1 MSYLINAA
9 QLLLGFA
16 FDIVI
21 AVLLLRLLAEAWRAE
36 FRNPLS
42 QFLYRYTNPLL
53 APVRRVLPN
62 WRRINLAAL
71 LLAYVAM
78 GLKLLLGLLLA
89 GAPHPLGGVLV
100 LAAAELLDFALLLY
114 VVLIFAWALASMLGA
129 DAMHPLLRLL
139 DAIVGP
145 SLRPLRRR
153 LPPLGG
159 LDFSPVAAILLLML
173 ARILIAQP
181 LLDLGMRMT
190 LT

>member
-1 MSYLINAA
+1 MSYLINAV

-129 DAMHPLLRLL
+129 DARHPLLRLL

-145 SLRPLRRR
+145 SLQPLRRR

-159 LDFSPVAAILLLML
+159 MDFSPVAAILLLML

>member
-1 MSYLINAA
+1 MSYLSNAV

-78 GLKLLLGLLLA
+78 LLKLLLGLLLA
-89 GAPHPLGGVLV
+89 GAPHPVGGVLV

-114 VVLIFAWALASMLGA
+114 VVLIFAWALASMLGG
-129 DAMHPLLRLL
+129 DPMHPLLRLL

-145 SLRPLRRR
+145 SLRPLRQR
-153 LPPLGG
+153 LPTLGG
-159 LDFSPVAAILLLML
+159 LDFSPVVAILILML
-173 ARILIAQP
+173 ARILVAQP
-181 LLDLGMRMT
+181 LLDLGVRMT
-190 LT
+190 LA

>member
-1 MSYLINAA
+1 MSYLSNAV

-71 LLAYVAM
+71 LVCYLLMLLKRLVLFALVGVLPGLA
-78 GLKLLLGLLLA
+78 GLLVLALADLLDFSPAVVMIGLLLA
-89 GAPHPLGGVLV
+89 RIL
-100 LAAAELLDFALLLY
+100 
-114 VVLIFAWALASMLGA
+114 
-129 DAMHPLLRLL
+129 
-139 DAIVGP
+139 
-145 SLRPLRRR
+145 
-153 LPPLGG
+153 
-159 LDFSPVAAILLLML
+159 VAAPLFDWGTQL
-173 ARILIAQP
+173 AR
-181 LLDLGMRMT
+181 GF
-190 LT
+190 